1 MSHTKLSEWLTAAIL
16 FLSICVLMS
25 LMDDGYEERKRA
37 GEEVKEAI
45 KTARIE
51 AAERDR
57 EYARLNEKAM
67 YMTGMKVVQK

>member
-45 KTARIE
+45 KTAKE
-51 AAERDR
+51 EDAERKR
-57 EYARLNEKAM
+57 IYARLSAEAV
-67 YMTGMKVVQK
+67 YMTGLKVATK